1 MFNLD
6 FALAKSVRFVPVN
19 LGPDYSAVLQTDSR
33 KAFLFL
39 PSTDPVILPS
49 PRQDPDAGAL
59 RDCLNSGYFA
69 DDFKHETKFTRQ
81 IHDMQAACAMA
92 RLSWVGKACKLS
104 LIHISE
110 P

>member
-39 PSTDPVILPS
+39 PSADPVILP
-49 PRQDPDAGAL
+49 
-59 RDCLNSGYFA
+59 
-69 DDFKHETKFTRQ
+69 
-81 IHDMQAACAMA
+81 
-92 RLSWVGKACKLS
+92 
-104 LIHISE
+104 
-110 P
+110 